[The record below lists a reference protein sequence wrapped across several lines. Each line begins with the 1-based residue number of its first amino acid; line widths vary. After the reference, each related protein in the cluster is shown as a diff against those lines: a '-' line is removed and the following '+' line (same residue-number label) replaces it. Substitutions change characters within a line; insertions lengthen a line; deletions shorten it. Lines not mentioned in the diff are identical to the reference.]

1 VLFTN
6 VVPARNLPSSVES
19 LDVDKGITFKAL
31 RRRGERAIVRRNERI
46 FNGDGD
52 DNKIE
57 LLEALKTQLERQRAN
72 HARHEA
78 TTSHR
83 TDVADSQPA
92 NAAKETEANN
102 NKDNKNNDVANDS
115 DDDGA
120 MVDNNDIDDAKNG
133 DKASAD
139 DDGDSDRSEVTLV
152 PTSSVSALDNN
163 EKQPLT

>member
-31 RRRGERAIVRRNERI
+31 RRRGERAIVRWNERI

-57 LLEALKTQLERQRAN
+57 LLEALKTQFERQRAY
-72 HARHEA
+72 HARHKA

-92 NAAKETEANN
+92 NAVKETKVNN
-102 NKDNKNNDVANDS
+102 NNDVANDN
-115 DDDGA
+115 DDDE
-120 MVDNNDIDDAKNG
+120 VIFNNNKDNNDIDGAKNG

-139 DDGDSDRSEVTLV
+139 DDGDSDG
-152 PTSSVSALDNN
+152 
-163 EKQPLT
+163 